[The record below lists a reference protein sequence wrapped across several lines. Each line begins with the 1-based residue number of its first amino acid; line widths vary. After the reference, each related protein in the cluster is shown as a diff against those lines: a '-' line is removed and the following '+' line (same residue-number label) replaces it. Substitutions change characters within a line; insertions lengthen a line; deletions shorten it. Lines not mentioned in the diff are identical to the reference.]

1 MNVKYY
7 TNGDILVIK
16 LSNTPYDYAEQ
27 EGDFIVH
34 FSKNKRPVRIEVL
47 NASKFIKQTTNSLP
61 SSLRRKVITA

>member
-7 TNGDILVIK
+7 TDGDILVIK